1 MQLHA
6 CPYPGTCRYYGE
18 EKGAPRC
25 RRGTC
30 PFRIH
35 LRRMVGGGDA
45 APGGE
50 RGPYPS
56 PAPGAGGPKKGIRP
70 AAGG

>member
-25 RRGTC
+25 RRETC
-30 PFRIH
+30 PFRILSLIH
-35 LRRMVGGGDA
+35 
-45 APGGE
+45 
-50 RGPYPS
+50 
-56 PAPGAGGPKKGIRP
+56 I
-70 AAGG
+70 